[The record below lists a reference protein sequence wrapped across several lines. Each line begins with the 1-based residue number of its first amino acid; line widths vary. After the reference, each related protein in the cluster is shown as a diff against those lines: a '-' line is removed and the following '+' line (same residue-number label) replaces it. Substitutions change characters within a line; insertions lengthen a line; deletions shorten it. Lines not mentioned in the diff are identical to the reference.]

1 MLSGVGLVCEGSL
14 IVVLTRLLLLTLQVL
29 AEIRAQ
35 ELHEFRLLRCF
46 LIVLG
51 PGKSLSCRMP
61 LSFLNHYVLLIR
73 DIGLDVRQ
81 RKLLTRQ

>member
-1 MLSGVGLVCEGSL
+1 MRGFINSGPDQ
-14 IVVLTRLLLLTLQVL
+14 TFAANTQVL
-29 AEIRAQ
+29 AEVRAQ

-81 RKLLTRQ
+81 RKLSTRQ